1 MYIVVYIT
9 HRQRRDLIM
18 SIDAEYRG
26 MVMVDN
32 KDPQLEIG
40 DIVNTAVP
48 HIVYRVTRAR

>member
-48 HIVYRVTRAR
+48 HIVYRVTRTR